1 MADGIIQELT
11 IALGLDIKDLASGAR
26 QVTGTLEQM
35 SRDASGAVQALAAS
49 VTGSAGQ
56 ATASTA
62 ETAAALTQAGNAG
75 QKAAQQ
81 IGKGFGSLPSVFDG
95 LRSKILGVVGS
106 LAAAF
111 VGAKTFDD
119 YLQQADGLG
128 QLSRKTGIAVDELD
142 AWSKANEAA
151 GGSAQALQATLENFY
166 KKTGRPATEFFKL
179 GQKIEGM
186 SQLQARRFL
195 EAQGVAL
202 DAVPVFLKGQK
213 AADQLVAKY
222 RRTAFTAYDA
232 KLARDYKNA
241 WTDFKIAASDVAGVF
256 IRAAMP
262 ALTAVG
268 RALER
273 FATIIRE
280 NIPLVVSLGGVLT
293 VAFGAK
299 AIANIKSMIAAVRAF
314 GITLN
319 ASIWPIAAIA
329 AGIAAIALAVED
341 LWTFATGGD
350 SALESLLTSMGV
362 GRDTIEQ
369 IRAAVQAVFGVWS
382 KLWDALKPVV
392 GGIVSGAFKV
402 IAGVLL
408 GIAGLITGLV
418 SGIAWVVSSIDD
430 WAQALY
436 DLLPGFDEI
445 GAWFAKIGDLASNLG
460 TTIKNALS
468 GVLGDLVSIFSEW
481 FGAFISTF
489 IDPIKNAAKGV
500 FKGIASFFGF
510 GKGDNSPP
518 PAAQAGVLREQAAQG
533 ARVQNVSTSFVQ
545 TNNIT
550 GATDPQATAAAVSS
564 RTAGAARSMSG
575 AVQAM
580 SGVRFK

>member
-56 ATASTA
+56 ATAATA
-62 ETAAALTQAGNAG
+62 ETAAALENAG
-75 QKAAQQ
+75 RTGEKAAQR
-81 IGKGFGSLPSVFDG
+81 IGSGFGGLPNVLESVRGKVLG
-95 LRSKILGVVGS
+95 LVGVFAS
-106 LAAAF
+106 AF
-111 VGAKTFDD
+111 LGAKTFDD

-151 GGSAQALQATLENFY
+151 GGSAQALQSTLENFY

-186 SQLQARRFL
+186 SQLQAQRFL
-195 EAQGVAL
+195 RAHGVAL
-202 DAVPVFLKGQK
+202 DAMPVFLKGQK

-241 WTDFKIAASDVAGVF
+241 WADFKIAASDVASVF
-256 IRAAMP
+256 IRAAIP

-280 NIPLVVSLGGVLT
+280 NIPLVVAFGGVLA

-299 AIANIKSMIAAVRAF
+299 AIANIKGIISAVKAF
-314 GITLN
+314 GLTLN

-350 SALESLLTSMGV
+350 SVLEDLLSSMGV
-362 GRDTIEQ
+362 GKDTIEQ
-369 IRAAVQAVFGVWS
+369 IRSAIQAVFGVWS
-382 KLWDALKPVV
+382 KLWDELKPVV
-392 GGIVSGAFKV
+392 SGVVSGAFKV

-408 GIAGLITGLV
+408 GIAGLITVLV
-418 SGIAWVVSSIDD
+418 SGIAWVISSIDD
-430 WAQALY
+430 WAKALY
-436 DLLPGFDEI
+436 ELLPGFKEI
-445 GAWFAKIGDLASNLG
+445 GGWFAKIGELATGLG

-468 GVLGDLVSIFSEW
+468 GVLGDLVGIFSEW

-489 IDPIKNAAKGV
+489 IDPIKNAAKNV
-500 FKGIASFFGF
+500 FRGIGRFLGF
-510 GKGDNSPP
+510 GGKDNPPP

-550 GATDPQATAAAVSS
+550 GASDPQATAAAVNS

-580 SGVRFK
+580 SGVRYK